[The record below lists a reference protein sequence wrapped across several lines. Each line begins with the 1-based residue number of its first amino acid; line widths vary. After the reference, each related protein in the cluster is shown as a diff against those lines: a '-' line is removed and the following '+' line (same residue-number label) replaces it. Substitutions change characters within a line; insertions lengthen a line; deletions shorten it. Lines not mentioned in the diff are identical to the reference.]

1 MCNTTQPDTLRHALI
16 RRRGLQNHKNVLG
29 HETEYQHINPL
40 QGIKSVNPGVGNKI
54 YG

>member
-1 MCNTTQPDTLRHALI
+1 MTQTDSLRHVLF
-16 RRRGLQNHKNVLG
+16 RRRGLQNHKNASG
-29 HETEYQHINPL
+29 HEIEYQHINPL